1 VPSQRLVL
9 VPLALFCCVSGGVFG
24 LAKLHLARPG
34 VPKTSGTITL
44 GDFYR
49 GETVFSQHCAA
60 CHGQGGV
67 GGSIGKK
74 LVDDP
79 ISLQTAL
86 GHIDAG
92 GSVMPPGLVKGRD
105 ERDVLAYLAT
115 ILGKNAS

>member
-1 VPSQRLVL
+1 MSNQRLVL
-9 VPLALFCCVSGGVFG
+9 IPLALFLGVSGTAFG

-34 VPKTSGTITL
+34 LPKTSATIKL

-74 LVDDP
+74 LVGDP
-79 ISLQTAL
+79 ITLRTAL
-86 GHIDAG
+86 AHIDGG
-92 GSVMPPGLVKGRD
+92 GSVMPPGLVKGQD

-115 ILGKNAS
+115 ILGKAG

>member
-1 VPSQRLVL
+1 VSSQRLVL
-9 VPLALFCCVSGGVFG
+9 VPVALFCLVSGGVFG

-34 VPKTSGTITL
+34 VPKSSGAIKL

-74 LVDDP
+74 LVGDP
-79 ISLQTAL
+79 ISLEKAVAQ
-86 GHIDAG
+86 IDGG
-92 GSVMPPGLVKGRD
+92 GSVMPAGLVKGKD

-115 ILGKNAS
+115 ILGKS